1 MTAPPLPGVFG
12 TLAPLLQH
20 YGYLAVA
27 VLLFLENLGV
37 PVAPGETILIAGA
50 VYAGSGRL
58 NIVTLCVI
66 AVATSVA
73 GSAAGYA
80 IGRFGGRALV
90 LRYGRYVFLT
100 SERLAKAEAFFVKRG
115 AAVVTVARFLE
126 GLRQA
131 FSIIAGVTEMPW
143 LRFLAFSSLGAVLW
157 IGVWAAVGDLAGTH
171 IGVIYQQVTRYLLYV
186 LAALGVLVAALIA
199 WYVLRRRRR
208 ARS

>member
-1 MTAPPLPGVFG
+1 M
-12 TLAPLLQH
+12 
-20 YGYLAVA
+20 
-27 VLLFLENLGV
+27 
-37 PVAPGETILIAGA
+37 
-50 VYAGSGRL
+50 
-58 NIVTLCVI
+58 
-66 AVATSVA
+66 
-73 GSAAGYA
+73 
-80 IGRFGGRALV
+80 

-131 FSIIAGVTEMPW
+131 FSIIVGVTEMPW

-186 LAALGVLVAALIA
+186 LAGPGGA
-199 WYVLRRRRR
+199 RRR
-208 ARS
+208 ADRLVRPAPSPPRPVLTWAGPGPATPAGPGHTAGWIRPVTPPRTAAGGWSPGSR